1 MKALGKAGGT
11 HQFRV
16 EFLGGPPPI
25 HGHQG
30 LRGRGD
36 TVAVQVKLALPLG
49 IRAPVFL
56 GAGGHEAA
64 GPGIHLQMQTGTGH
78 CRQEG
83 FGQRPFGSSTD
94 SKGYVGVPKMFLA
107 LQRTEEW
114 QQASILVEIKDR
126 CMGHRL
132 QNFYPPRR
140 FSLNFSSIFAINW
153 LAICLSDWGVC
164 KACWVESA
172 AYGTAS
178 LPSSLVSGASK
189 VLTEAGGRGTGTGML
204 HVSSSSLQHV
214 LAASNLLCDLS

>member
-114 QQASILVEIKDR
+114 QQATILVEIRQVHGPQATELLSSKEVFPGFQQHF
-126 CMGHRL
+126 CNKLVGHL
-132 QNFYPPRR
+132 
-140 FSLNFSSIFAINW
+140 SL
-153 LAICLSDWGVC
+153 
-164 KACWVESA
+164 
-172 AYGTAS
+172 
-178 LPSSLVSGASK
+178 
-189 VLTEAGGRGTGTGML
+189 
-204 HVSSSSLQHV
+204 
-214 LAASNLLCDLS
+214 